1 MILIF
6 KLKINQKKTDDK
18 INQNKLDN
26 LLKKYIL
33 VRNVEKEY
41 EVPGPGQYNI
51 YMGFD
56 KINRDKAIEKLQV
69 PPPPKQEKLIPDEV
83 LKNFDKNINSNSNV
97 FCGGTEDYK
106 VERFKNSNKSCGNIY
121 RSENKKN
128 INGTFPF
135 ISKEKRIKFQDSIL
149 SKHTP
154 GPCYYYNDD
163 YY

>member
-1 MILIF
+1 MHNFYLY
-6 KLKINQKKTDDK
+6 KL
-18 INQNKLDN
+18 NQNKLDN

-83 LKNFDKNINSNSNV
+83 LKNFEKN
-97 FCGGTEDYK
+97 
-106 VERFKNSNKSCGNIY
+106 
-121 RSENKKN
+121 KN